1 MTPSLG
7 RTTFQT
13 KFFLAAFSAAV
24 IALGVAGA
32 LFATTM
38 RRQID
43 ERIEAT
49 LVAEARL
56 AADLLARGTPFANV
70 SEPDEEADRLGQLIG
85 ARVTFIAPDGRVL
98 GDSSETLDGVAA
110 MENHGQRPEV
120 VAARE
125 TGLGRSRRYSSTVGG

>member
-56 AADLLARGTPFANV
+56 AADLLARGAQSRAPGRRRHRVAVVRAHRSTRA
-70 SEPDEEADRLGQLIG
+70 ADRGG
-85 ARVTFIAPDGRVL
+85 RAPVSTGRPDAAPARVRRRRAGHGRARA
-98 GDSSETLDGVAA
+98 GRIGPGSRAA
-110 MENHGQRPEV
+110 
-120 VAARE
+120 ACA
-125 TGLGRSRRYSSTVGG
+125 TGA

>member
-32 LFATTM
+32 LFASTL

-56 AADLLARGTPFANV
+56 AADLLAHGTPFATA
-70 SEPDEEADRLGQLIG
+70 SEPDEEADRLGQLRD
-85 ARVTFIAPDGRVL
+85 ARVTLILAERPVV
-98 GDSSETLDGVAA
+98 GDAA
-110 MENHGQRPEV
+110 Q
-120 VAARE
+120 
-125 TGLGRSRRYSSTVGG
+125 